1 MQNSPDDSPSDV
13 CYDWKPLMRSGARR
27 MNLKLLGALTG
38 LALAF
43 ATAGIEP
50 VVAQKE
56 ASADTSSFLEALV
69 VGTELMAMDD
79 IRLARADIAKGA
91 KVSISKLLVRQ
102 GRIASVDVVLAD
114 GHVIK
119 KVALTTIRDFFR
131 VVSDRR

>member
-1 MQNSPDDSPSDV
+1 
-13 CYDWKPLMRSGARR
+13 

-50 VVAQKE
+50 VVGQKE
-56 ASADTSSFLEALV
+56 AAAETSSFLEALT

-79 IRLARADIAKGA
+79 IRLARAEVAKGA

-114 GHVIK
+114 GYVIK
-119 KVALTTIRDFFR
+119 KVALGTIRDFFR
-131 VVSDRR
+131 IVGERR

>member
-1 MQNSPDDSPSDV
+1 
-13 CYDWKPLMRSGARR
+13 
-27 MNLKLLGALTG
+27 MNLKLLGALAG
-38 LALAF
+38 VALAF
-43 ATAGIEP
+43 AAAGVEP
-50 VVAQKE
+50 VVVENE
-56 ASADTSSFLEALV
+56 AAAETSTFLDAMT

-91 KVSISKLLVRQ
+91 KVSIAKVLLRQ
-102 GRIASVDVVLAD
+102 GRLASVDVILAD

>member
-1 MQNSPDDSPSDV
+1 
-13 CYDWKPLMRSGARR
+13 

-43 ATAGIEP
+43 ATAGFEP
-50 VVAQKE
+50 VVSEKE
-56 ASADTSSFLEALV
+56 ASAETSSFLEALT

-79 IRLARADIAKGA
+79 IRLARAEVAKGA

-119 KVALTTIRDFFR
+119 KVALGTIRDFFR
-131 VVSDRR
+131 IVGDRR

>member
-1 MQNSPDDSPSDV
+1 
-13 CYDWKPLMRSGARR
+13 

-50 VVAQKE
+50 VVSQKE
-56 ASADTSSFLEALV
+56 ASAETSFLEALT

-79 IRLARADIAKGA
+79 IRLARAEVAKGA

-114 GHVIK
+114 GYVIK
-119 KVALTTIRDFFR
+119 KVALGTIRDFFR
-131 VVSDRR
+131 IVGDRR

>member
-1 MQNSPDDSPSDV
+1 MTLRPTSVTTGN
-13 CYDWKPLMRSGARR
+13 PLMRTGACRL
-27 MNLKLLGALTG
+27 NLKLLGALTG

-43 ATAGIEP
+43 ATAGLEP
-50 VVAQKE
+50 VVGHNE
-56 ASADTSSFLEALV
+56 AAAETSSFLEALT

-79 IRLARADIAKGA
+79 IRLARADISKGA

-114 GHVIK
+114 GHVVK

-131 VVSDRR
+131 IVSDRR

>member
-1 MQNSPDDSPSDV
+1 
-13 CYDWKPLMRSGARR
+13 

-56 ASADTSSFLEALV
+56 ASADTSSFLEALT
-69 VGTELMAMDD
+69 VGAELMAMDD